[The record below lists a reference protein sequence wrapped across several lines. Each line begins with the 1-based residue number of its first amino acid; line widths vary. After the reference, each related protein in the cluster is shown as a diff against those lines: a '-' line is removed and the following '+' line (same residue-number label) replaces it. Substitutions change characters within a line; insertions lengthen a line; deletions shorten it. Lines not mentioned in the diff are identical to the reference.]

1 MSDIHS
7 ERILILDFGSQYTQ
21 LIARRVREAKV
32 YCEIFPYNAGLDKVK
47 AFRPKGM
54 IFSGG
59 PSSVYD
65 AGAPLI
71 DKDHL
76 DLGVPVLGIC
86 YGMQLLTHVLGGQVA
101 KSSKR
106 EYGKADLVIDA
117 DAGLF
122 KNIGE
127 KLRTPSSKLGTA
139 VWMSHG
145 DRIEKMP
152 DCFTAIAHTGN
163 SPTAAM
169 ADEKRKFFGVQ
180 FHPEVVHTP
189 QGVQILRNFV
199 YEICGCKPSWTM
211 ASFVD
216 YSVSEI
222 QRSVGNS
229 QAVCG
234 LSGGVDSSVAAVLVH
249 KAIGKQLTCIFVN
262 NGVLRKDEAEKVQHS
277 FKDMGLNL
285 KYVDAS
291 AEFLGRLKGVEDPE
305 KKRKIIGNT
314 FIEVFERE
322 AHAVGGAQFLVQ
334 GTLYPDVIES
344 VSFKG
349 PSAIIKSHHNVGGL
363 PDKMKLKLVEPL
375 RELFKDEVRAIGR
388 EMKMP
393 DEIIDRQPFP
403 GPGLAIRILGEVTEA
418 RLAILRSADAIV
430 IEEIKKAGLYKQIWQ
445 SFAVLLPI
453 KTVGVMGD
461 ERTYE
466 NVVAIRAVTSQDG
479 MTADWAK
486 IPYELLG
493 TMSNRIIN
501 EVKGV
506 NRVCFDISSKPP
518 STIEWE

>member
-21 LIARRVREAKV
+21 LIARRVREARV

-47 AFRPKGM
+47 AFRPKGL
-54 IFSGG
+54 ILSGG

-71 DKDHL
+71 DKAHL
-76 DLGVPVLGIC
+76 ELGIPVLGIC

-101 KSSKR
+101 KSAKR
-106 EYGKADLVIDA
+106 EFGRAELIID
-117 DAGLF
+117 DEAGLF
-122 KNIGE
+122 NGIGY
-127 KLRTPSSKLGTA
+127 KPRTPNAELLTV

-152 DCFTAIAHTGN
+152 AGFSAIAHTDN

-169 ADEKRKFFGVQ
+169 ADDKKKFYGVQ

-199 YEICGCKPSWTM
+199 YTICSCEPTWTM

-216 YSVSEI
+216 YSVGEI
-222 QRSVGNS
+222 RKTVGNK
-229 QAVCG
+229 QALCG

-291 AEFLGRLKGVEDPE
+291 TEFLTKLKGVEDPE

-322 AHAVGGAQFLVQ
+322 AHAVGGAEFLVQ

-363 PDKMKLKLVEPL
+363 PEKMKLKLVEPL

-393 DEIIDRQPFP
+393 DDIIDRQPFP

-418 RLAILRSADAIV
+418 RLGSCGRPTPL
-430 IEEIKKAGLYKQIWQ
+430 
-445 SFAVLLPI
+445 
-453 KTVGVMGD
+453 
-461 ERTYE
+461 
-466 NVVAIRAVTSQDG
+466 
-479 MTADWAK
+479 
-486 IPYELLG
+486 
-493 TMSNRIIN
+493 
-501 EVKGV
+501 
-506 NRVCFDISSKPP
+506 
-518 STIEWE
+518 

>member
-1 MSDIHS
+1 VSDIHS

-32 YCEIFPYNAGLDKVK
+32 YCEIFPFNAGLEKIK
-47 AFRPKGM
+47 AFRPKGL
-54 IFSGG
+54 ILSGG

-65 AGAPLI
+65 SGAPFI
-71 DKDHL
+71 DRAHL
-76 DLGVPVLGIC
+76 ELGIPVLGIC
-86 YGMQLLTHVLGGQVA
+86 YGMQLLTHILGGQVA
-101 KSSKR
+101 KSQKR
-106 EYGKADLVIDA
+106 EYGRADLRIDKVG
-117 DAGLF
+117 GLF
-122 KNIGE
+122 DGVGRE
-127 KLRTPSSKLGTA
+127 GSTV

-145 DRIEKMP
+145 DRIEQMP
-152 DCFTAIAHTGN
+152 KGFHAIAHTDN

-169 ADEKRKFFGVQ
+169 ADEQGRHFGVQ

-189 QGVQILRNFV
+189 QGTAILRNFV
-199 YEICGCKPSWTM
+199 YGVCGCKPSWTM

-216 YSVSEI
+216 FAVGEI
-222 QRSVGNS
+222 RKAVGDKKVIC
-229 QAVCG
+229 A
-234 LSGGVDSSVAAVLVH
+234 LSGGVDSSVAAVLVN
-249 KAIGKQLTCIFVN
+249 KAVGKQLTSIFVN
-262 NGVLRKDEAEKVQHS
+262 NGVLRKGEAERVQQM

-291 AEFLGRLKGVEDPE
+291 AQFLGRLSGVEDPE
-305 KKRKIIGNT
+305 KKRKIIGNM
-314 FIEVFERE
+314 FIEIFEQ
-322 AHAVGGAQFLVQ
+322 AAADVGGAEFLVQ

-349 PSAIIKSHHNVGGL
+349 PSAVIKSHHNVGGL
-363 PDKMKLKLVEPL
+363 PEKMKLKLVEPL

-388 EMKMP
+388 ELQMP

-403 GPGLAIRILGEVTEA
+403 GPGLAIRILGEVSEQ
-418 RLAILRSADAIV
+418 RLRILREADFIV
-430 IEEIKKAGLYKQIWQ
+430 IDEIKKAGLYKEIWQ

-479 MTADWAK
+479 MTADWVK
-486 IPYELLG
+486 LPYDLLG
-493 TMSNRIIN
+493 ILSNRIIN

-506 NRVCFDISSKPP
+506 NRVVFDISSKPP